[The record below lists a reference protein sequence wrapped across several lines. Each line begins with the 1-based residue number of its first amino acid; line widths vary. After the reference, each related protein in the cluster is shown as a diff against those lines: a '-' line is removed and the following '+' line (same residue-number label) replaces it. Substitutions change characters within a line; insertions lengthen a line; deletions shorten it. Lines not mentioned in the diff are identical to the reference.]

1 MRRINV
7 TGTSCSGKTTLAREL
22 ARRAGVPHIEFDALF
37 WGPDWTAVPRD
48 VFRTRLADALAADAW
63 VADGG
68 YAAVR
73 DITWSR
79 ADTIVWLDYPMRT
92 VLARWARRTVHR
104 IRSREEFWPGS
115 GNRESVRNALR
126 RDGLLW
132 WILGTHRR
140 RHRTMAQ
147 AMRDRGDLRWIRLRT
162 PQEADAW
169 LASVQPSSPATT
181 AGASASAQ
189 KP

>member
-22 ARRAGVPHIEFDALF
+22 ARRLDAPHVEFDALF
-37 WGPDWTAVPRD
+37 WGPNWTPVPGD
-48 VFRTRLADALAADAW
+48 TFRARLAEALAGETW

-73 DITWSR
+73 EITWSR
-79 ADTIVWLDYPMRT
+79 ADTVVWLDYPMRT
-92 VLARWARRTVHR
+92 VLARWARRTIRR
-104 IRSREEFWPGS
+104 IRSGEEFWPGT

-132 WILGTHRR
+132 WILSTHRR
-140 RHRTMAQ
+140 RHRSMSE
-147 AMRDRGDLRWIRLRT
+147 AMRERRDLRWVRLRS
-162 PQEADAW
+162 PREADAW
-169 LASVQPSSPATT
+169 LASVQPSRPATT
-181 AGASASAQ
+181 AGAIASAQ